1 MMSGVMQF
9 AVSVK
14 GEVRLLRDT
23 NDIQTR
29 KHNIEVLAVS
39 QVCANWLQKHPHLQ
53 PDGSSPH

>member
-1 MMSGVMQF
+1 MSGVMQF

-39 QVCANWLQKHPHLQ
+39 QVCAN
-53 PDGSSPH
+53 